1 MRMGV
6 QPCRASCWQ
15 VNRRE
20 EDALRGAAR
29 QGVRISRLCQAP
41 KGFRLKP
48 KKQRL
53 LCAAFL
59 ELSESQVS
67 DARLGGLAALRISD
81 HDSYPSAPSS
91 SPMIPLRA
99 RHVPCRTDA
108 RLLDALVYSRTPI
121 PRRRLLPSSQKW

>member
-15 VNRRE
+15 INRRD

-53 LCAAFL
+53 RCAAFL

-67 DARLGGLAALRISD
+67 DARFVGLPALRISD
-81 HDSYPSAPSS
+81 HDTYHSAPISFPIIS
-91 SPMIPLRA
+91 LRA
-99 RHVPCRTDA
+99 LDVPFRTDA
-108 RLLDALVYSRTPI
+108 RLLDALFYSRIPI